1 MTDHDSRGSIV
12 VPSGS
17 PNSSVA
23 FHRSLGK
30 RGIHTIAVSER
41 EDAPSFTSRY
51 CGESV
56 VVPDPA
62 SDLTGYREALLSLA
76 ERPGVRTVAP
86 LREEDAFVL
95 AKYRSAF
102 ERTSTVFAPSFDQLA
117 VAHDG
122 LRLRDLAAEAG
133 VPVPETA
140 AFDEVDDWDRELIV
154 KPRYAVLSDEYLP
167 RRSTDGLEGTGNPE
181 FVEPGLKPDESRLR
195 EEMGHLPLVQEY
207 VRGPQYSFRA
217 LYDDGE
223 PVVTSQ
229 KRLVRGYKYARGP
242 SVFHRAVDRPGLAES
257 GTALLD
263 ALDWHGPASV
273 QFIRDSDSGEYK
285 LLEVNPRFWASVPMD
300 IAAGVDYPHYFWQL
314 ANGHE
319 SVDQPTY
326 EAGTATHRLVGEGVH
341 MLSVLFDEYPVVERP
356 PAGRTVG
363 QILHSLY
370 AHPHFDLL
378 DPRDPRP
385 FVSDLLA

>member
-1 MTDHDSRGSIV
+1 MTDTDRRGSIV

-30 RGIHTIAVSER
+30 RGIHTIGVSER
-41 EDAPSFTSRY
+41 AGAPSFKSRY

-62 SDLTGYREALLSLA
+62 SDLSGYRDALLALA
-76 ERPGVRTVAP
+76 ERPSVRTVVP

-102 ERTSTVFAPSFDQLA
+102 ERAGTVFGPTFDKLA

-122 LRLRDLAAEAG
+122 LRLRNLAAEAG
-133 VPVPETA
+133 VSVPETA
-140 AFDEVDDWDRELIV
+140 VYDEVDDWDRELIL
-154 KPRYAVLSDEYLP
+154 KPRYAVRCREYP
-167 RRSTDGLEGTGNPE
+167 TDRSTDGVEGTGNPL
-181 FVEPGLKPDESRLR
+181 FVEPGRKPDESRLR

-223 PVVTSQ
+223 AVVTSQ

-257 GTALLD
+257 GTRLLD

-273 QFIRDSDSGEYK
+273 QFIRDRDSGEYK

-314 ANGHE
+314 ATGRGPVGE
-319 SVDQPTY
+319 PSY
-326 EAGTATHRLVGEGVH
+326 EVGTATHRLIGEGVH
-341 MLSVLFDEYPVVERP
+341 MLSVLFDEYPLVEKP
-356 PAGRTVG
+356 SVSGTLTGTVR
-363 QILHSLY
+363 SLW
-370 AHPHFDLL
+370 AHPNFDLL
-378 DPRDPRP
+378 DLQDPRP
-385 FVSDLLA
+385 FISDAVS

>member
-1 MTDHDSRGSIV
+1 M

-17 PNSSVA
+17 PNSAVA
-23 FHRSLGK
+23 VHRSLGK
-30 RGIHTIAVSER
+30 RGIHTIGVSER
-41 EDAPSFTSRY
+41 EGAPSFTSRY

-56 VVPDPA
+56 VVPDPGT
-62 SDLTGYREALLSLA
+62 DLAGYKQGLLALA
-76 ERPGVRTVAP
+76 QRRGVRTVVP

-102 ERTSTVFAPSFDQLA
+102 ERTSTVFGPSLDQLA

-122 LRLRDLAAEAG
+122 LRLRRLAAEAG
-133 VPVPETA
+133 VAVPETA
-140 AFDEVDDWDRELIV
+140 RYDEIDDWDRELLV
-154 KPRYAVLSDEYLP
+154 KPRYAVLCREYLP
-167 RRSTDGLEGTGNPE
+167 DRSADGVEGTGNPE
-181 FVEPGLKPDESRLR
+181 FVEPGRKPDERRLR

-257 GTALLD
+257 GTRLLD

-273 QFIRDSDSGEYK
+273 QFIRDRDSGEYK

-300 IAAGVDYPHYFWQL
+300 IAAGVDYPFYFWQL
-314 ANGHE
+314 ANGSE
-319 SVDQPTY
+319 SIPSPSY
-326 EAGTATHRLVGEGVH
+326 EEGTASHRLVGEGVH
-341 MLSVLFDEYPVVERP
+341 LLSVLFDEYPLVEKP
-356 PAGRTVG
+356 SAGGTLTSMLR
-363 QILHSLY
+363 SLWT
-370 AHPHFDLL
+370 HPNFDLL
-378 DPRDPRP
+378 DLRDPRP
-385 FVSDLLA
+385 FISDAVG